1 MIAQIEAETEPDPV
15 VTLAETTDDYG
26 NDKSNVAGGHRDTR
40 VSSSKS
46 TNTCI
51 NNSLEVPTEACKR
64 IWESWVS
71 RASFRNC
78 GTKRPGDMLDDLTEK
93 MKSCD
98 LGKNLKMGE
107 EDLEQKKERDAKPTN
122 ANADEPADV
131 CVKNG

>member
-1 MIAQIEAETEPDPV
+1 MEEP
-15 VTLAETTDDYG
+15 
-26 NDKSNVAGGHRDTR
+26 
-40 VSSSKS
+40 
-46 TNTCI
+46 NT
-51 NNSLEVPTEACKR
+51 TEACKK
-64 IWESWVS
+64 IWESWVL

-78 GTKRPGDMLDDLTEK
+78 GTKRPGDMMDDLTEK

-107 EDLEQKKERDAKPTN
+107 EDLEQKKERDAQPTN